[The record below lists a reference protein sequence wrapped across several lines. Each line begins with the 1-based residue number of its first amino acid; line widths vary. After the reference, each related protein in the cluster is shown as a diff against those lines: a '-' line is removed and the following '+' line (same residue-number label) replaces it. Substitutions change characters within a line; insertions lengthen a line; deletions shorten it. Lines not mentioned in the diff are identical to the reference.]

1 MMNKICDLFK
11 KDDTQSMNRNEIIPT
26 QDANSGTNTLGNEVI
41 EFSLRHFPY
50 PLVNFH
56 SDTLDYFLSEE
67 QLDDLYDDQTDFKNY
82 SDFEKWIPIIF
93 GLGDLNSHD
102 FTNKTH
108 PYTIACKNCLKYL
121 IISNSFIDYD
131 IYTRHRW
138 YV

>member
-1 MMNKICDLFK
+1 MNKICDLFRK
-11 KDDTQSMNRNEIIPT
+11 NDTQSMNRNEIIST
-26 QDANSGTNTLGNEVI
+26 QDSNSGTNNLGNEVI

-67 QLDDLYDDQTDFKNY
+67 QLDDLYDDKTDFKNY

-93 GLGDLNSHD
+93 GLGDLNPHD

-108 PYTIACKNCLKYL
+108 PYTVACKNCLKYL